1 MIGESQPKFKI
12 PSLYFSTHFLSLE
25 ALLTVTEAIERQCH
39 KRVQGISNNNSSSN
53 NTEIEPKLKK
63 PSEREPVTNFVAI
76 KGSGHLAGKVSLE
89 NEEHLHE
96 DEDGEEED
104 DRNVRFF
111 LFYKTGQP
119 FGPK

>member
-1 MIGESQPKFKI
+1 M
-12 PSLYFSTHFLSLE
+12 
-25 ALLTVTEAIERQCH
+25 TVTEAIERQCH
-39 KRVQGISNNNSSSN
+39 KRVQGISNNSSSSNN
-53 NTEIEPKLKK
+53 NTEIEPKLKT

-104 DRNVRFF
+104 DRNVTVFI
-111 LFYKTGQP
+111 FYKTGQL
-119 FGPK
+119 FGP